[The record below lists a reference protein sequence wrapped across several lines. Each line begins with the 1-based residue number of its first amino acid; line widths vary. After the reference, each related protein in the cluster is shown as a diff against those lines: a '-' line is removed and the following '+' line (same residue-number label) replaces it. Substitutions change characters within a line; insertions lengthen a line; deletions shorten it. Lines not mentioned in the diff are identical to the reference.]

1 MALVETLAVQH
12 GLVTVNADTI
22 DVFLAASPESVAV
35 LFFPGDPA
43 RMLESNDVA
52 TVLPQLLA
60 AFPGRLRGAV
70 VELSAQTAL
79 MPRFA
84 IRSLPSLAFQQGDR
98 ALGVIAR
105 MQDWSV
111 YIERI
116 GMMLAQGDAA

>member
-12 GLVTVNADTI
+12 GLARVDAASI
-22 DVFLAASPESVAV
+22 DAFLAASPAKVAV
-35 LFFPGDPA
+35 LFFPGDPT

-70 VELSAQTAL
+70 VELPAQTAL
-79 MPRFA
+79 MTRFA

-111 YIERI
+111 FIERI